1 MNIGRILSTAQ
12 RRAIGG
18 LLLLAVVLTACGGG
32 GSESWAGVAA
42 GSDPD
47 TIYLAYERRVA
58 AVNPIDGAVKWTYD
72 YDDIYFFAVPTVAD
86 DILYIGDYQGQ
97 LHAINVEN
105 GEALWVYTP
114 ERKMLI
120 GPLAL
125 EAKDRVIGGVGVGP
139 EHVYFGLGSRNVVA
153 VSRETGEKAWTFE
166 TDHGVW
172 AQPLYLPADP
182 ELGRDADMLYVVSL
196 DHHLYAIAPETGDQ
210 LWKKD
215 LGGAA
220 PGNPV
225 YDAARNRV
233 YVGTFIS
240 EMIAV
245 DLSTREIVARYE
257 TEDWLW
263 GAPAFEDDVL
273 YFGDLS
279 GNLYAVRAT
288 DEGFAEV
295 WRRDE
300 LAEGAIRATPLITGD
315 TVVAGSKD
323 EHIYAVNKES
333 GANRWYKK
341 TEGEA
346 LTNLV
351 FVPEVAVDDES
362 TVDWV
367 VVGTDDSDNL
377 LIAYDI
383 ENGERSWRYK
393 H

>member
-1 MNIGRILSTAQ
+1 MNIGRIFSAAQ
-12 RRAIGG
+12 GRAIGG

-32 GSESWAGVAA
+32 GSDSWAGVSADS
-42 GSDPD
+42 GTD
-47 TIYLAYERRVA
+47 TIYVAYEQRVA
-58 AVNPIDGAVKWTYD
+58 AVNPADGTARWTYD
-72 YDDIYFFAVPTVAD
+72 HDDVKFFAVPTVED
-86 DILYIGDYQGQ
+86 DILYIGDYKGR
-97 LHAINVEN
+97 LHAIDVEN
-105 GEALWVYTP
+105 GEALWIYEP
-114 ERKMLI
+114 DRKMLI
-120 GPLAL
+120 GPFAL
-125 EAKDRVIGGVGVGP
+125 EPEDRVIGGVAVGP

-153 VSRETGEKAWTFE
+153 VDRETAEKAWTFE
-166 TDHGVW
+166 TDQGVW
-172 AQPLYLPADP
+172 AQPLYLPADA
-182 ELGRDADMLYVVSL
+182 EVGRDADMLYVVSL
-196 DHHLYAIAPETGDQ
+196 DHYIYALNPRTGDQ

-225 YDAARNRV
+225 YDAAHNRV

-240 EMIAV
+240 ELVAV
-245 DLSTREIVARYE
+245 DLALREIVARYE

-288 DEGFAEV
+288 DDGFEEV

-315 TVVAGSKD
+315 TVVVGSED

-341 TEGEA
+341 TDGEA

-351 FVPEVAVDDES
+351 FVPEVPAEDE
-362 TVDWV
+362 TIADWV

-377 LIAYDI
+377 LVAYNL
-383 ENGERSWRYK
+383 ENGEKSWRYD